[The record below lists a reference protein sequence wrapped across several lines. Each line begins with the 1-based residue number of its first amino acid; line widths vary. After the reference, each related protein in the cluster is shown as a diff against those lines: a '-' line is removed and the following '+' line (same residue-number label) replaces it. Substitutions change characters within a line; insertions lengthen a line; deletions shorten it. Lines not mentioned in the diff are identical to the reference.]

1 MLKAVDENNNRIS
14 PEKGKLGFC
23 QLCKQSVRAYCGEIN
38 IHHWRHIEIQNCDS
52 WNEGETEWHR
62 QWKNEFPDDW
72 QEVIIEKD
80 YEKHIADIKT
90 PNGLVLELQNSSI
103 SSTTIKIRE
112 KFYGKMIWLI
122 NANQFKDNF
131 RISSLVKSQ
140 LRYLDDSHRSLMYDE
155 PEDSSEL
162 KQANEELKNIE
173 YDLRNLD
180 YEVSNSKGKIR
191 EIKELLENFKETTK
205 TIINKT
211 YFYSST
217 LNEFSLTDKKEFK
230 EIKENIKKLKGELQN
245 KKNILLKINELE
257 DCKIENYLE
266 YKYIKPNEVSSS
278 SFSKCALIEKESES
292 TFFPTILHFKS
303 KTEFEQIS
311 KNQKFRL
318 IVNPTEKVKKTKEEI
333 IQLENETE
341 ILLEK
346 KSTTK
351 EKLKSELKAFL
362 KKSKKK
368 FKKKLKSTEKKQA
381 ELKSALTSKKHQI
394 KSIEIRDSKER
405 EDELNSIEK
414 HHKNDRFDIMKKY
427 KGLYNYNWKH
437 KRKSWNFS
445 EKKIYLDF
453 ENAIFEMVN
462 ENTLRKH
469 KKSEFIETV
478 KNWW

>member
-1 MLKAVDENNNRIS
+1 MLKAIDENNKRIS

-23 QLCKQSVRAYCGEIN
+23 QLCKQNVRAYCGAIN

-52 WNEGETEWHR
+52 WNDGETEWHR
-62 QWKNEFPDDW
+62 EWKNEFPDDW

-90 PNGLVLELQNSSI
+90 PNNLVLELQNSSI

-112 KFYGKMIWLI
+112 RFYDKMIWLI

-131 RISSLVKSQ
+131 RISSQVKTQ
-140 LRYLDDSHRSLMYDE
+140 LRYLDESHRNLMYFE
-155 PEDSSEL
+155 PEDSLEL
-162 KQANEELKNIE
+162 KQANEKLKDIE
-173 YDLRNLD
+173 YDLRNLG
-180 YEVSNSKGKIR
+180 YKVSNLKGKIR
-191 EIKELLENFKETTK
+191 EVKELLESFKETIK
-205 TIINKT
+205 TVINKN

-217 LNEFSLTDKKEFK
+217 LNEFNLAEKKEYL

-245 KKNILLKINELE
+245 KQEILKKINELE
-257 DCKIENYLE
+257 DCKIENYSE

-278 SFSKCALIEKESES
+278 SFSKCALIEKESEA

-303 KTEFEQIS
+303 KTEFERIS
-311 KNQKFRL
+311 KNTKYRL
-318 IVNPTEKVKKTKEEI
+318 IVNPSEKLKKTTEEI
-333 IQLENETE
+333 IELENN
-341 ILLEK
+341 IGIISEK
-346 KSTTK
+346 KSNTKKEIKSQLKSFLKRNKNSFKEELMSIEK
-351 EKLKSELKAFL
+351 EKI
-362 KKSKKK
+362 
-368 FKKKLKSTEKKQA
+368 
-381 ELKSALTSKKHQI
+381 ELKSALTLNKKQI
-394 KSIEIRDSKER
+394 ESIQENDSKER
-405 EDELNSIEK
+405 EKDLISIEK
-414 HHKNDRFDIMKKY
+414 DHKNKRFEIMKKY

-453 ENAIFEMVN
+453 ENAIFEIIN
-462 ENTLRKH
+462 DNNLRKH